1 MDILTVAKG
10 AYAKF
15 AYLLSVCTCN
25 ALLGLRR
32 WRTYTSPETGHND
45 SLEVHLVQ
53 CNHALSS
60 DAAMMTLHH
69 ALTPRY
75 PLIDCVLISIPN
87 CCFCTC
93 CVCFNSAVFTRR
105 AGQPP
110 IGESLNGGHR
120 NGNHVNRPQVGGDRV
135 KFQRYQ
141 AVKMVTTPSESP
153 VVHKVSF

>member
-1 MDILTVAKG
+1 MHPP
-10 AYAKF
+10 
-15 AYLLSVCTCN
+15 
-25 ALLGLRR
+25 GLR
-32 WRTYTSPETGHND
+32 TSSETGHND

-69 ALTPRY
+69 VRTPRY
-75 PLIDCVLISIPN
+75 PLIDGSCVLNFVVSV
-87 CCFCTC
+87 C
-93 CVCFNSAVFTRR
+93 CVCFNSAVFTRI
-105 AGQPP
+105 ALSPP

-141 AVKMVTTPSESP
+141 AVKIVTTQSESP
-153 VVHKVSF
+153 VVH

>member
-69 ALTPRY
+69 ARTPRY
-75 PLIDCVLISIPN
+75 PLIVCVLISIPN

-93 CVCFNSAVFTRR
+93 CVCFNSAVFTRI
-105 AGQPP
+105 A
-110 IGESLNGGHR
+110 
-120 NGNHVNRPQVGGDRV
+120 
-135 KFQRYQ
+135 
-141 AVKMVTTPSESP
+141 A
-153 VVHKVSF
+153 

>member
-1 MDILTVAKG
+1 MDIPTVAKG
-10 AYAKF
+10 EYAKF

-25 ALLGLRR
+25 ALGLRR

-45 SLEVHLVQ
+45 SLEAHLVQ

-60 DAAMMTLHH
+60 DAAIMTLHH
-69 ALTPRY
+69 AHTPRY

-93 CVCFNSAVFTRR
+93 CVCFNSAVFTRI
-105 AGQPP
+105 AAQPP

-153 VVHKVSF
+153 VVHKESS